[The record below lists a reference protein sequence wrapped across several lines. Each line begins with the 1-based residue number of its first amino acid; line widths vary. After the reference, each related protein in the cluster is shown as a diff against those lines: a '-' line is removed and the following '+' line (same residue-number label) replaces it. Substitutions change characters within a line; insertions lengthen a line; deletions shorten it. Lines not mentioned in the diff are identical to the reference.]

1 MRRIV
6 RPSVLAAVSTSAL
19 VLAACTSDEPADFGA
34 SPDAEAP
41 ELPSDR
47 GLDLDAVDEVDAL
60 PADDAVLEDAGWPE
74 VAAWIRREN
83 EAGRPVV
90 VNFFASWCGPC
101 VRELPLLIATAEAET
116 DVTFLG
122 INHVD
127 QRPTAEDMVAEY
139 AIPYPTLRDAPGDVV
154 AEVGGRGLPHTVAF
168 DTDGRLVSR
177 VFGELTETNLD
188 GLLSEVRRP
197 RR

>member
-1 MRRIV
+1 VRRIV
-6 RPSVLAAVSTSAL
+6 WPLLLAMGLLSG
-19 VLAACTSDEPADFGA
+19 LAACAGEEPADFGA
-34 SPDAEAP
+34 SPGAEAP

-47 GLDLDAVDEVDAL
+47 GLDLGAVDEAGAV
-60 PADDAVLEDAGWPE
+60 PTDDAVLEDATWPE

-83 EAGRPVV
+83 DAGRPVV

-101 VRELPLLIATAEAET
+101 ERELPLLIETAEAAT

-127 QRPTAEDMVAEY
+127 QRPNAEEMVEEY
-139 AIPYPTLRDAPGDVV
+139 GIPFPTLRDAPGDVV

-177 VFGELTETNLD
+177 VFGELTETNLE
-188 GLLSEVRRP
+188 GLLSEVR
-197 RR
+197 